1 MTKLNRIWA
10 AVITFCM
17 LFALIPSTVIAE
29 DALSGSC
36 GSNVNW
42 EYNETSKTLT
52 ISGTGAMSH
61 YSQTTML
68 APWVANE
75 NIKTNLEKVIINDGV
90 TWIGNYAFWSCEA
103 LKEVR
108 LAESVNSLGMS
119 SFNGCKNLTQINTD
133 KVTAIWSYAF
143 SGCESLESVTLAEG
157 LSSVWSGTFTDCKS
171 LTSLHIPKSV
181 TSFEDRLY
189 GCSSL
194 ESITVDDANRIYSS
208 ADGVLYN
215 KDKTTLIKFPQNK
228 SIAGFNI
235 PDTVTVIAKDAFSEH
250 QNISEYDENGLLISG
265 KWIVDAKYDLGENY
279 VINVDGSVTHIADG
293 VFSRNYNL
301 KSITIP
307 KNIISLHRSSFTGD
321 DLESIS
327 VDADNPAYS
336 SLDGV
341 LYDKNK
347 INLISYPFSK
357 TDTEFTAPSTLKNI
371 GESSFNS
378 NKKLRTVNLPN
389 VEVIGDSAFES
400 TNVTT
405 VNLSPSLKKIDNW
418 AFNYCGQLKKAD
430 LPNGLEHIG
439 MYAFRYCNLLENI
452 RIPESV
458 TYIGVWAF
466 DETYILDTS
475 HSNDTVFYHDNWL
488 LYAKNTVSGR
498 FEVQDGTVGLAEEAL
513 YNCSSITSVKLPS
526 SIKYINARVFDS
538 DRSLTDIYYD
548 GSESDW
554 QNIAIDDDN
563 YRLSQVT
570 IHYEG
575 TSSPS
580 PSPSVSPAPSDEPS
594 PSPSVSP
601 APSDEPS
608 PSPSVS
614 PAPSDEPSPSPSVS
628 PAPSDEPSPSP
639 SVSPA
644 PSDEPSP
651 SPSVSPAPSDEPS
664 PSPTSTPSSGGG
676 GSVTRYTVTFDTNG
690 GSTIAK
696 KSVYRNS
703 TISEPVAPIKDGYV
717 FGGWYTD
724 SNCTKEYDFKQKITK
739 SFTLYAKWTEKP
751 QQTDKPSDWENP
763 FKDVFEKDWFYLSVK
778 NAVTGGIMNG
788 ISSSE
793 FGPNEKVTRAMF
805 VTLMYRIEKE
815 PPAGEVKF
823 NDVISGA
830 WYAKAVAWAYEQGI
844 VAGVSDTE
852 FQPDALITRE
862 QATLILYRYA
872 KFKGYDTNIAKEEKY
887 TDSADIS
894 DYARD
899 AVNWAADKGIMSG
912 YENVFAPKDNITRA
926 QAAAVFTKL
935 SD

>member
-17 LFALIPSTVIAE
+17 LFALIPSAAIAE

-36 GSNVNW
+36 GNHVNW

-61 YSQTTML
+61 YSQTNTL

-90 TWIGNYAFWSCEA
+90 TGIGHYAFWSCEA

-133 KVTAIWSYAF
+133 KVTAIWEYAF
-143 SGCESLESVTLAEG
+143 YGCESLESVTLADG
-157 LSSVWSGTFTDCKS
+157 LSWVASGTFTDCKS
-171 LTSLHIPKSV
+171 LTSLHIPKAV
-181 TSFEDRLY
+181 TLIEDKFN
-189 GCSSL
+189 GCASL
-194 ESITVDDANRIYSS
+194 ESITVDDANSKFSS
-208 ADGVLYN
+208 ADGVLYT

-235 PDTVTVIAKDAFSEH
+235 PDTVTAIAKYAFSEH

-293 VFSRNYNL
+293 VFSRHYNL

-307 KNIISLHRSSFTGD
+307 KSIISLNRSSFTGD

-347 INLISYPFSK
+347 INLISYPSSK
-357 TDTEFTAPSTLKNI
+357 NDTEFTAPSTLKNI
-371 GESSFNS
+371 GEYSFNY
-378 NKKLRTVNLPN
+378 NKKLKTVNLPN
-389 VEVIGDSAFES
+389 VEVIGNSAFEI
-400 TNVTT
+400 TNVTA
-405 VNLSPSLKKIDNW
+405 VNLSPSLRKIDSW
-418 AFNYCGQLKKAD
+418 AFNYCEQLTNAD
-430 LPNGLEHIG
+430 LPNGLEYIG
-439 MYAFRYCNLLENI
+439 MYAFRNCKLLENI

-466 DETYILDTS
+466 DDTYILDTFNS
-475 HSNDTVFYHDNWL
+475 DDTVFYHDNWL
-488 LYAKNTVSGR
+488 LYVKSAVSGR
-498 FEVQDGTVGLAEEAL
+498 FEVREGAVGLGEEAL
-513 YNCSSITSVKLPS
+513 YNCSRITSVKLPS

-538 DRSLTDIYYD
+538 DSSLTDIYYN

-554 QNIAIDDDN
+554 QNIVIDDDN
-563 YRLSQVT
+563 YRLSRVT

-628 PAPSDEPSPSP
+628 P
-639 SVSPA
+639 
-644 PSDEPSP
+644 
-651 SPSVSPAPSDEPS
+651 
-664 PSPTSTPSSGGG
+664 SPTSAPSSGGG

-690 GSTIAK
+690 GSTVAK

-724 SNCTKEYDFKQKITK
+724 SDCTKEYDFKQKITK

-751 QQTDKPSDWENP
+751 RQTDKPADWENP

-778 NAVTGGIMNG
+778 SAVTSGIMNG
-788 ISSSE
+788 VSSSE

-815 PPAGEVKF
+815 PSAAEAKF
-823 NDVISGA
+823 NDVPSGI
-830 WYAKAVAWAYEQGI
+830 WYEKAVAWACENGI
-844 VAGVSDTE
+844 VSGVSDTE
-852 FQPDALITRE
+852 FQPDAFITRE
-862 QATLILYRYA
+862 QAALILYRYA
-872 KFKGYDTNIAKEEKY
+872 KFKGYDTAAAKTAEY

-894 DYARD
+894 DYARE
-899 AVNWAADKGIMSG
+899 AVNWASDKGIMSG